1 MHAVK
6 LTGARAAYSSGCI
19 SPYLFNSIYGWYF
32 KGMAILALL
41 SRAWRVAAKY
51 RPSLAASMLAAFLA
65 FATGMLPARADGVKL
80 PILWDSKERL
90 VKPDLSGL
98 PRLRFLTTTD
108 FPPFNYLDENG
119 RLSGLH
125 VDLARAI
132 CAELAIADKC
142 QIQALPWGELEAALA
157 KGEGEAIIAGLAVT
171 PENRAKFAFSRP
183 YLRFPARFIVTKA
196 NAPAEPLAT
205 TLAGKRVGVVAGSA
219 HEQLLRDNFGG
230 AQAVAYERQ
239 EPLLS
244 DLKAGKI
251 DAAFGDGMRFG
262 FWLESADAADCC
274 RFAGGPYLAPEY
286 LGSGLSIAVTPAN
299 EKLAA
304 AFDAA
309 LQQISANGVF
319 TELYLRYFPVSFY

>member
-6 LTGARAAYSSGCI
+6 LISVGSPYSPGCI
-19 SPYLFNSIYGWYF
+19 FLYLFNSICGWYF
-32 KGMAILALL
+32 KGMTTIHILPQA
-41 SRAWRVAAKY
+41 RRGGAKY
-51 RPSLAASMLAAFLA
+51 RHRLAGSMLAAILIFIA
-65 FATGMLPARADGVKL
+65 GTLPARTEGVQL

-90 VKPDLSGL
+90 VKPDLSSL
-98 PRLRFLTTTD
+98 TRLRFLTTTD
-108 FPPFNYLDENG
+108 FPPFNYLDEDG
-119 RLSGLH
+119 KLSGLH

-132 CAELAIADKC
+132 CSELAIADRC

-157 KGEGEAIIAGLAVT
+157 KGDGDAIIAGLAVT
-171 PENRAKFAFSRP
+171 AENRAKFTFSRP
-183 YLRFPARFIVTKA
+183 YLRFPARFVMTRA
-196 NAPAEPLAT
+196 NAAAEPLAR

-230 AQAVAYERQ
+230 VQVVGYERQ
-239 EPLLS
+239 EQLLA

-251 DAAFGDGMRFG
+251 DAAFGDGMRMG
-262 FWLESADAADCC
+262 FWLESADATACC

-286 LGSGLSIAVTPAN
+286 LGSGLAIAVLPAN

-309 LQQISANGVF
+309 LQQISANGTF
-319 TELYLRYFPVSFY
+319 AELYLRYFPVSFF